1 MGAHCMNG
9 VDWYG
14 PIPDGVIPA
23 TENQSSVSSGTIQKR
38 QAILCSPSRR
48 RRRTEVPLPAI
59 MFNKTLCPLSFGPPG
74 TGSHRAGG
82 VGAAYLTPVS
92 SRYAFHQSLSRQY
105 QIDNT
110 GHGHYT
116 CFCFSISFSVP
127 CFNCHWSSPPSPVS
141 FRASQ
146 TGCSRLV

>member
-1 MGAHCMNG
+1 M
-9 VDWYG
+9 VL
-14 PIPDGVIPA
+14 
-23 TENQSSVSSGTIQKR
+23 TGTVPSQMESYPQRRIKAQFH
-38 QAILCSPSRR
+38 QEQSRR
-48 RRRTEVPLPAI
+48 DKPFCV
-59 MFNKTLCPLSFGPPG
+59 
-74 TGSHRAGG
+74 HRAGADAG
-82 VGAAYLTPVS
+82 QKFPCQPSCSTRRFVLCLLAPLVRVAIGLEALVLPEYLTPVS